1 MAMFTRRDVVLGGLA
16 GAAALSLPRLRVPRA
31 DEPRPAR
38 NLLIVLAAGGWD
50 TTYALDPKPGIDGV
64 DVPAGAVT
72 AYGDLDLWTD
82 ASRPAVTAF
91 FDAYAAMTAVVRGIS
106 IRSIAHPE
114 CKKRMLT
121 GTASSARPD
130 LGAICAHELGRDL
143 PLPYLILGDE
153 AFTGPLA
160 ASAGRVGLTN
170 QITALLDPAQ
180 AYPAPSGAPYA
191 QPAFV
196 PSADDEAA
204 IRSFVSARAE
214 REKAVRGALG
224 YNRARIDDFLD
235 SLERSDRLR
244 PYAGGFGGRGR
255 NLKLEDQAALAAQV
269 VEQGISRAVMLD
281 SRLQWDTH
289 TQNEDQSGFHDAL
302 FASLHGLL
310 DDLAARP
317 GAGTGA
323 SLLDETV
330 VVAISEMSR
339 TPRLNAQGGKDHW
352 PVTSMLV
359 MGAGVRGSRALGG
372 TTDSVEAAS
381 VDLATGQVV
390 DGGTTLQTE
399 NVIAGLLELV
409 GVEPNAYLPGVE
421 PLRGLAS

>member
-1 MAMFTRRDVVLGGLA
+1 MATFKRREILLGGLA
-16 GAAALSLPRLRVPRA
+16 GAAALALPRLRRPRA
-31 DEPRPAR
+31 GETRPAR

-50 TTYALDPKPGIDGV
+50 TTYALDPKPGENGV
-64 DVPAGAVT
+64 DVPAGALT
-72 AYGDLDLWTD
+72 PYGDLDIWTD
-82 ASRPAVTAF
+82 AARPSVTAF
-91 FDAYAAMTAVVRGIS
+91 FEAYAPITAVVRGIS
-106 IRSIAHPE
+106 VRSIAHPE

-121 GTASSARPD
+121 GTASSANPD
-130 LGAICAHELGRDL
+130 LGAICGHELGRDL

-160 ASAGRVGLTN
+160 SSAGRVGLTN

-180 AYPAPSGAPYA
+180 AYPAPAGAPYP

-204 IRSFVSARAE
+204 IRAYVSATAGRE
-214 REKAVRGALG
+214 RAVRGSLG
-224 YNRARIDDFLD
+224 YNRARVDDFLD

-244 PYAGGFGGRGR
+244 PFAGGLGGRGR
-255 NLKLEDQAALAAQV
+255 NLLLADQAGLAAQV

-289 TQNEDQSGFHDAL
+289 NRNEDQNEHHEAL
-302 FASLHGLL
+302 FAALSLLVA
-310 DDLAARP
+310 DLAARP
-317 GAGTGA
+317 GAAGST
-323 SLLDETV
+323 LLDETV
-330 VVAISEMSR
+330 VVVVSEMSR

-359 MGAGVRGSRALGG
+359 IGASVRGGRALGG
-372 TTDSVEAAS
+372 TTDAVEAAP
-381 VDLATGQVV
+381 VDLATGELSS
-390 DGGTTLQTE
+390 GGSTLQSE
-399 NVIAGLLELV
+399 NVAAGVLELV
-409 GVEPNAYLPGVE
+409 GVDPGLYLPGVE

>member
-1 MAMFTRRDVVLGGLA
+1 MATFKRREFLLGGLA
-16 GAAALSLPRLRVPRA
+16 GAAALTLPRMRGPRA
-31 DEPRPAR
+31 AETRPAR

-64 DVPAGAVT
+64 DVPAGALAT
-72 AYGDLDLWTD
+72 YGDLDIWTD
-82 ASRPAVTAF
+82 AARPSVTSF
-91 FDAYAAMTAVVRGIS
+91 FEAHAPITAVVRGIAV
-106 IRSIAHPE
+106 RSIAHPE

-121 GTASSARPD
+121 GTASSASPD

-160 ASAGRVGLTN
+160 SSAGRVGLTN

-180 AYPAPSGAPYA
+180 AYPAPAGALHP

-204 IRSFVSARAE
+204 IRAYVSATAE
-214 REKAVRGALG
+214 RERAVRGALG
-224 YNRARIDDFLD
+224 YNRARVDDFLD

-244 PYAGGFGGRGR
+244 PFAGGFGGRGR
-255 NLKLEDQAALAAQV
+255 NLLLADQAGLAAQV

-289 TQNEDQSGFHDAL
+289 TGNEEQTVHHEAL
-302 FASLHGLL
+302 FAALSLLVA
-310 DDLAARP
+310 DLAARP
-317 GAGTGA
+317 GAAAGA
-323 SLLDETV
+323 TLLDETV
-330 VVAISEMSR
+330 VVVVSEMSR

-359 MGAGVRGSRALGG
+359 IGAGVRGGRALGG
-372 TTDSVEAAS
+372 TTDGIEAAP
-381 VDLATGQVV
+381 VDLATGERTS
-390 DGGTTLQTE
+390 GGTTLQSE
-399 NVIAGLLELV
+399 NVAAGVLELV
-409 GVEPNAYLPGVE
+409 GVEPGLYLPGVE